1 MTWLV
6 QDWPSLATQPQR
18 SAAGP
23 PGHTQTSSLLNSTGA
38 SSIPPAPPPPPLP
51 PAAPPPSTEVPM
63 QPSPQ
68 PAISASRGALLSSI
82 QNFQKGTLKKTQT
95 CDYSAPRISWG
106 YWFHQDWIPLPLP
119 VLSRNKPLLRGDI
132 HQHRAANHAVAPF
145 YPSFSFPWAAALHC
159 GLHCHAKYSILLFG
173 FKNFFL

>member
-1 MTWLV
+1 MTWLE
-6 QDWPSLATQPQR
+6 QDWPSPAQQPQC

-23 PGHTQTSSLLNSTGA
+23 PGRNQTTSSLLNSTGA

-51 PAAPPPSTEVPM
+51 PAAPPPPSTEVPT

-68 PAISASRGALLSSI
+68 PDVSTSRGALLSSI

-106 YWFHQDWIPLPLP
+106 RWAHQDWIPSPPP
-119 VLSRNKPLLRGDI
+119 VLSWNKTLLTSDWSTSTLSRCSS
-132 HQHRAANHAVAPF
+132 V
-145 YPSFSFPWAAALHC
+145 
-159 GLHCHAKYSILLFG
+159 YSVSA
-173 FKNFFL
+173 FLE